1 MNNTLANIFI
11 NKAAQSKK
19 IIEIESGVEK
29 THYEVANRAKEI
41 SKSDDIK
48 NEKIITVILPNSVG
62 YIECFLGCMLK
73 GSIFSPLP
81 YFTQI
86 QELDKVLKYVG
97 PSLIITDRPDVRE
110 TFSGN
115 YKVCDVESLTAT
127 GNSFNDHAIDVNKP
141 IALYYSS
148 GTTGNPK
155 GVLYSS
161 NNMLSLIS

>member
-1 MNNTLANIFI
+1 MNNTLANILI
-11 NKAAQSKK
+11 NKSSQSKK

-48 NEKIITVILPNSVG
+48 NEKIITVILPNSVA

-73 GSIFSPLP
+73 GSVFNPLP

-110 TFSGN
+110 TFSGK
-115 YKVCDVESLTAT
+115 YKVCDVASLVASD
-127 GNSFNDHAIDVNKP
+127 NSFNTHAIDVNKP

-148 GTTGNPK
+148 GTTGNP
-155 GVLYSS
+155 
-161 NNMLSLIS
+161 

>member
-11 NKAAQSKK
+11 NKASQSKK

-41 SKSDDIK
+41 SKSDKIK
-48 NEKIITVILPNSVG
+48 NKKIITTILPNSVG

-73 GSIFSPLP
+73 GSIFNPLP
-81 YFTQI
+81 YFIQI
-86 QELDKVLKYVG
+86 QELDKVLKYVE
-97 PSLIITDRPDVRE
+97 PSLIITDRTDVKE
-110 TFSGN
+110 SFSDK
-115 YKVCDVESLTAT
+115 YRVSDVESLTDN
-127 GNSFNDHAIDVNKP
+127 NSRFQDHVIDVNKP

-155 GVLYSS
+155 GVLYCQRFR
-161 NNMLSLIS
+161 IF

>member
-1 MNNTLANIFI
+1 MKFKVVTLFPENLSLSLDYGVIG
-11 NKAAQSKK
+11 KAQKEK
-19 IIEIESGVEK
+19 IIEIESDVEK

-48 NEKIITVILPNSVG
+48 NGKIITVILPNSVG

-86 QELDKVLKYVG
+86 QELDKVLKYVE

-110 TFSGN
+110 TFSEK
-115 YKVCDVESLTAT
+115 YKVSDVKERKEDE
-127 GNSFNDHAIDVNKP
+127 NRYNENEIEINKP
-141 IALYYSS
+141 IALNY
-148 GTTGNPK
+148 
-155 GVLYSS
+155 
-161 NNMLSLIS
+161 